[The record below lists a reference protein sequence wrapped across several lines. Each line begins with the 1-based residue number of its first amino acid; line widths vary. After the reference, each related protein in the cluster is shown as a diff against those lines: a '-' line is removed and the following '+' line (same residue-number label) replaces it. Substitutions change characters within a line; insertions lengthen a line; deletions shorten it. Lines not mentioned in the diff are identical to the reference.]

1 MRADELVVEVR
12 SLDLTRKGVIPAK
25 LLNLSGAVRWC
36 NVGAW
41 SLTLPAGHP
50 LADALRLPG
59 AGVIVT
65 GPDGVLWSG
74 PAEAPDVEYSS
85 SVPAGLVTVTG
96 VTDDVVLGDAL
107 AWPSPASTSLTAQ
120 AGVNWPANTARS
132 DGYWVGTGPVESL
145 MHALVAANIGPS
157 APAARRGGL
166 ASKLVMGTN
175 LGRGPTVTKR
185 VRFQNL
191 GQALAELAAGSGV
204 GFRVV
209 QDGPTLKFETFATAD
224 RSGFV
229 RFTVQNDRLTSQSV
243 AIAAPGVTRPL
254 VAGQGEGAARTLVAP
269 TTPESV
275 AAEAAWGRRIERFI
289 DQRQTDDT
297 TELTQAGLEALA
309 ETGFTRVAVT
319 SVTGD
324 DQSMRWGRDFGL
336 GDTVAVE
343 VEGTETTSFITG
355 LALVAGPD
363 GVRTGA
369 DLGDT
374 SNVDETR
381 AVASRLSSLEGR
393 ASSLER
399 TAEAGTTVDW
409 SMVVNEPATFPP
421 DDHNHTNTYPL
432 SPYFAAPSDSAISY
446 PLGISTFLAFPATG
460 WPSST
465 EYGVL
470 VTFRGFLDQN
480 KAGGTFQLWSPYRG
494 DATTGIGSYI
504 DGVYKR
510 HWFYNA
516 AQWGPWARMD
526 GPPVGSVQM
535 FASGNIPAGWLL
547 CNGAAVSR
555 TTYAALWA
563 TIGTTFG
570 AGNGSTTFNVPNLGG
585 RFPLGASASYPI
597 ATTGGAATV
606 ALTTAHL
613 PSHTHAIKRTLRYVP
628 TSGTVT
634 AYEFSPDGGDG
645 TALSEATGGGTAHQN
660 LPPYLALN
668 FIIKAL

>member
-12 SLDLTRKGVIPAK
+12 SLDLKRKGVIPAK

-65 GPDGVLWSG
+65 GLDGVLWSG

-96 VTDDVVLGDAL
+96 VTDDVVLGDTL

-166 ASKLVMGTN
+166 AQKLVMGTN

-229 RFTVQNDRLTSQSV
+229 RFTVQNDRLTSQNV

-254 VAGQGEGAARTLVAP
+254 VAGQGKGAARTLVAP

-275 AAEAAWGRRIERFI
+275 AAETAWGRRIERFI
-289 DQRQTDDT
+289 DQRQTNDT
-297 TELTQAGLEALA
+297 AELTQAGMEALA

-399 TAEAGTTVDW
+399 TAEYAGGPVRQSFTPSLSGLTLGSGGTIAGRWSRAGTRAWFSIRITLGTGFEFTGAV
-409 SMVVNEPATFPP
+409 SAGLPVQ
-421 DDHNHTNTYPL
+421 
-432 SPYFAAPSDSAISY
+432 AAS
-446 PLGISTFLAFPATG
+446 GWTQLAKI
-460 WPSST
+460 
-465 EYGVL
+465 EHL
-470 VTFRGFLDQN
+470 I
-480 KAGGTFQLWSPYRG
+480 AGGTHLAMGRITSGSSVVLVYGVHPAYSGGRQFSVS
-494 DATTGIGSYI
+494 ATVPAST
-504 DGVYKR
+504 
-510 HWFYNA
+510 WA
-516 AQWGPWARMD
+516 A
-526 GPPVGSVQM
+526 
-535 FASGNIPAGWLL
+535 
-547 CNGAAVSR
+547 
-555 TTYAALWA
+555 
-563 TIGTTFG
+563 
-570 AGNGSTTFNVPNLGG
+570 GSTIIIDD
-585 RFPLGASASYPI
+585 SYEV
-597 ATTGGAATV
+597 AA
-606 ALTTAHL
+606 
-613 PSHTHAIKRTLRYVP
+613 
-628 TSGTVT
+628 
-634 AYEFSPDGGDG
+634 
-645 TALSEATGGGTAHQN
+645 
-660 LPPYLALN
+660 
-668 FIIKAL
+668 